1 MKPVDRIL
9 SWSPRFV
16 PGLAAAALAGA
27 CGTEPPLPASI
38 AVSPPSATL
47 PWLGDTVQLTAAVRD
62 TAGRTMR
69 GVTVVWTSEDE
80 SVATVDASGLVTAVA
95 KGVTLVRAK
104 AGWVEDLATVTVA
117 PDRRAL
123 LSFYEALNGSRW
135 PLSENWGTDAPLD
148 EWYGVTADSKDNV
161 LALEMGFNRLSGTI
175 PPEIGALGALEELN
189 LINNFL
195 RGSIPPEL
203 GNLRSLRVLILF
215 GNRLE
220 GPVPPELGS
229 LENLRYLV
237 VSNAVVGLTGPIP
250 PELGSLRNLRR
261 LDLSS
266 NDLAGAIPPELESL
280 ENLRYPEPV
289 FQRTHRRGSARTREP
304 REPEIPEPVFQR
316 THRPGP
322 ARTRGSAGS
331 LGAEPLWQ
339 QTHRPGPARTR
350 ESTES
355 PGPEPV
361 FQQIPRLGPVRTR
374 GSAESPGPESERQ
387 LPYRFGPARTRGSAE
402 SPGAVSGRQPAGRFG
417 PARTREPRQPDIAW
431 ACLPTNSPAR
441 SRPNSDTLGG

>member
-16 PGLAAAALAGA
+16 PGLAAAALVGA

-80 SVATVDASGLVTAVA
+80 SVATVDATGLVTAVA

-237 VSNAVVGLTGPIP
+237 VSNAVGGLTGPIP
-250 PELGSLRNLRR
+250 PELV
-261 LDLSS
+261 
-266 NDLAGAIPPELESL
+266 E
-280 ENLRYPEPV
+280 
-289 FQRTHRRGSARTREP
+289 
-304 REPEIPEPVFQR
+304 
-316 THRPGP
+316 
-322 ARTRGSAGS
+322 
-331 LGAEPLWQ
+331 
-339 QTHRPGPARTR
+339 
-350 ESTES
+350 
-355 PGPEPV
+355 
-361 FQQIPRLGPVRTR
+361 
-374 GSAESPGPESERQ
+374 
-387 LPYRFGPARTRGSAE
+387 
-402 SPGAVSGRQPAGRFG
+402 
-417 PARTREPRQPDIAW
+417 
-431 ACLPTNSPAR
+431 
-441 SRPNSDTLGG
+441 